1 MTARPPALILLALL
15 LVMSIVFAFG
25 IGRYPVT
32 GRDLFDFALAA
43 TGLGGMESDRYDLL
57 SNLILDIR
65 APRIVA
71 AVLVGAS
78 LATAGASFQAV
89 FRNPLVSPG
98 LLGVLAGAG
107 FGAALGILVSG
118 SWVVVQLLAFACAVL
133 AVLFALGIA
142 NLFGGASLVMLI
154 LGGIISGAL
163 FSALLTLVKY
173 AADPGDQLPA
183 ITYWLMGNL
192 GTARMEQ
199 LQWAALPVLAGIL
212 IIWVLGR
219 ALDAMSMGDEEAQTL
234 GVPVAAVRYAIIAIA
249 TMISAVSVSMV
260 GMIGWIGLIIPHIA
274 RLMIG
279 PMNMRL
285 IPASALLGA
294 SFLVGA
300 DILARSLSGIEIPI
314 GIVTEILGIPI
325 FVLVLARVRRGWT

>member
-1 MTARPPALILLALL
+1 MTARSPTLTFLALL
-15 LVMSIVFAFG
+15 LAVSVIFAFG
-25 IGRYPVT
+25 IGRYPIGT
-32 GRDLFDFALAA
+32 RDLFDFVLAA
-43 TGLGGMESDRYDLL
+43 TGLGRMEQDRYDLL

-65 APRIVA
+65 APRIAA

-78 LATAGASFQAV
+78 LATAGAAFQAV

-107 FGAALGILVSG
+107 FGASVGILISG
-118 SWVVVQLLAFACAVL
+118 NWVVVQLLAFACAIL

-142 NLFGGASLVMLI
+142 NLFGNASLVMLI

-192 GTARMEQ
+192 GTARIEQ
-199 LQWAALPVLAGIL
+199 LRWAALPVFAGIL
-212 IIWVLGR
+212 IVWMLGR
-219 ALDAMSMGDEEAQTL
+219 ALDAMSMGDDEAHTL
-234 GVPVAAVRYAIIAIA
+234 GVPVALIRYAVIAVA
-249 TMISAVSVSMV
+249 TMVSAISVSMV
-260 GMIGWIGLIIPHIA
+260 GIIGWIGLIIPHIA

-314 GIVTEILGIPI
+314 GIVTEIVGIPI
-325 FVLVLARVRRGWT
+325 FVLVLSRVRRGWT